1 MNYFK
6 QIYFEMK
13 HQKMM
18 TWVSI
23 SGTALAIFLIMAVV
37 IADSVYIVEAAPES
51 KRSRILYGQG
61 MHLVSGDSDWSHMML
76 AYDVARKLYEGLD
89 GVEMVSYDGTFWDSE
104 TNVNVPGKNAFPMQK
119 LVADANIWKVY
130 DYTFIDGR
138 PFSAAEAES
147 QTRTAV
153 LTRSAAR
160 KLFGEEKVSGRAIEV
175 ATYPYTVVGV
185 IADPVSVMP
194 QSYADILLPFNPAL
208 CLPEGDSGPERWFGN
223 VKVRLLAAENADAEN
238 IKAQVKKRYARLEPE
253 AKKMDLSLKYHQ
265 QPYTSREMGLG
276 DFGSNTDPDTES
288 HDVSNAVILALLILL
303 PAINLSSMTRSR
315 LRHRVSEIGVRRAFG
330 ASRKSIIRQIT
341 SENFI
346 ITLTGGVIGLALSF
360 LFIALFSH
368 AFFQFGGDLI
378 NSRPSLDLI
387 NSRPSLGMIFNWKIF
402 FFALVM
408 CFVLNLLSATVPAWK
423 AAKVQPAEAI
433 SGSR

>member
-23 SGTALAIFLIMAVV
+23 SGTALAIFLIMVVV
-37 IADSVYIVEAAPES
+37 IADSVYSVEAAPES

-61 MHLVSGDSDWSHMML
+61 MHLVTSDGDWSQIML

-208 CLPEGDSGPERWFGN
+208 SQPEGDSGPERWFGN
-223 VKVRLLAAENADAEN
+223 VKVRLLAAENAEAEN

-288 HDVSNAVILALLILL
+288 HDVSNAVILALLVLL

-368 AFFQFGGDLI
+368 AFFQFGGDFGM
-378 NSRPSLDLI
+378 I

>member
-23 SGTALAIFLIMAVV
+23 SGTALAIFLIMVVV
-37 IADSVYIVEAAPES
+37 IADSVYSVEAAPES
-51 KRSRILYGQG
+51 KRSRILYGQR
-61 MHLVSGDSDWSHMML
+61 MHVVFSEGNWSHMAL
-76 AYDVARKLYEGLD
+76 AYDVAKKLYEGLD
-89 GVEMVSYDGTFWDSE
+89 GVETVSYDGTGWDSE
-104 TNVNVPGKNAFPMQK
+104 TNVNVPGKNAFPMKK

-147 QTRTAV
+147 ETRTAV

-175 ATYPYTVVGV
+175 DTYPYTVVGV
-185 IADPVSVMP
+185 IEDPMAVMP
-194 QSYADILLPFNPAL
+194 NSYADILLPFNPAL
-208 CLPEGDSGPERWFGN
+208 SVREGDSGPERWLGI
-223 VKVRLLAAENADAEN
+223 VTARLLTANNADVEN

-253 AKKMDLSLKYHQ
+253 AKKMDLSLTYHQ
-265 QPYTSREMGLG
+265 QPYTAREMGLG
-276 DFGSNTDPDTES
+276 DFGSNTDPDTKN
-288 HDVSNAVILALLILL
+288 HDISNAVILALLILL

-341 SENFI
+341 SENLI
-346 ITLTGGVIGLALSF
+346 ITLIGGVIGLALSF
-360 LFIALFSH
+360 IFLAMFSH
-368 AFFQFGGDLI
+368 VFFQYGGGFGDL
-378 NSRPSLDLI
+378 PLDMLD
-387 NSRPSLGMIFNWKIF
+387 SGPSLGMIFSWKSF